1 MNEEGKKQIA
11 QILINANNGNKEAQQ
26 WVQSMIQRAQQGD
39 TEAQQIV
46 QLMQEVAQEMQ
57 QESLDTRIAKF
68 GAKLNYLRQLKGK
81 CPMGYE
87 MQYYKKGGRV
97 CNTCVKKQAE
107 GDKVVSP
114 KENVIDEFKAK
125 CGKKIKKC
133 AKKCQQGAEF
143 TNITNFKAK
152 CGKKIKKGAEG
163 MISAKC
169 GKKIKKGAEGMAS
182 TKSTCKKCQQGA
194 EFNKCGGKA
203 KKIK

>member
-11 QILINANNGNKEAQQ
+11 QILINANNGDKEAQQ
-26 WVQSMIQRAQQGD
+26 WVQSMIQKAQQGD

-97 CNTCVKKQAE
+97 CNTCVKKQAM

-143 TNITNFKAK
+143 TNDNITNFKAK

-163 MISAKC
+163 MASA
-169 GKKIKKGAEGMAS
+169 
-182 TKSTCKKCQQGA
+182 KSTCKKCQQGA
-194 EFNKCGGKA
+194 VFDKCGGK
-203 KKIK
+203 